1 MVRQRFTYW
10 ARISARTV
18 VLAMLIN
25 GVGPAFAEDAP
36 PPPVFPETPVMTPA
50 APAQAGVEET
60 PYYNGDDNVPVPVPA
75 PATLTAPQP
84 EPVVVT
90 EPVAIPETA
99 PVGLPWDYAGPRYSL
114 LVFPFDSTE
123 LEGEGSFHLGSEVAK
138 FLKDST
144 LRSPKYNGVTYSP
157 RHPAIR
163 RALEENTLRESE
175 VAPPFGLDPDRTLA
189 ATRVART
196 MELPKLLVGVVEGLE
211 VNPETRQVTLTVTAQ
226 VLDAATGRVEDTFV
240 ASGTSP
246 AGATGSEEML
256 ALQAAEAA
264 AVQLGQNWIPRPKPE
279 PTTANGQA
287 GPNGEGEK
295 KKKDNKGLL
304 AGLALLL
311 GIIIAAGSGGGG
323 GGTSLDQPPAPPF

>member
-1 MVRQRFTYW
+1 MVRKRFANW
-10 ARISARTV
+10 ARISARAV
-18 VLAMLIN
+18 VVAMLLN
-25 GVGPAFAEDAP
+25 GAGPAFAEDAP
-36 PPPVFPETPVMTPA
+36 PPPVFPDTPVVSPGTPA
-50 APAQAGVEET
+50 GPVVEET
-60 PYYNGDDNVPVPVPA
+60 PYYEGEDDVAAPVPPPVAA
-75 PATLTAPQP
+75 PVP
-84 EPVVVT
+84 EPVVVA
-90 EPVAIPETA
+90 EPVAIPETT
-99 PVGLPWDYAGPRYSL
+99 PVGLPWDYAGPRFSL

-123 LEGEGSFHLGSEVAK
+123 LEGEGRYHLGSEVAK

-144 LRSPKYNGVTYSP
+144 LRSPKYNGVTYTP

-175 VAPPFGLDPDRTLA
+175 VAPPFGLDPDQTLA

-196 MELPKLLVGVVEGLE
+196 MEIPKLLLGVVEGLE

-226 VLDAATGRVEDTFV
+226 VLDAVSGRVEDTFV

-256 ALQAAEAA
+256 AIQAAEAA
-264 AVQLGQNWIPRPKPE
+264 ALQLGQNWIPRPKPE
-279 PTTANGQA
+279 PVVANGETA
-287 GPNGEGEK
+287 TNGEGDRR
-295 KKKDNKGLL
+295 KKDNKGLL
-304 AGLALLL
+304 AGLAVLL